1 MKQYIKDNKIYNT
14 PVEIKTKDKIYYTTD
29 EKLILKNG
37 YAEYKVEVKPSLEEL
52 IAASN
57 EAINKETDEKILNGF
72 VWDGNEFYL
81 TLENQF
87 NFKNIYDLRD
97 IQEYPI
103 TVKTKTGFANIDSPS
118 ELSGFYFS
126 GVQFVT
132 KCVTD
137 GWQKK
142 IRAEEK
148 IRAEYEN

>member
-14 PVEIKTKDKIYYTTD
+14 PVEIKIKDKTYYTTD

-37 YAEYKVEVKPSLEEL
+37 YAEYKSDVKPTLEAL
-52 IAASN
+52 IEASN
-57 EAINKETDEKILNGF
+57 QAINEETDKKILNDF

-81 TLENQF
+81 TIENQF

-103 TVKTKTGFANIDSPS
+103 TVKTKKGFANIDSPS
-118 ELSGFYFS
+118 ELSGFYFA
-126 GVQFVT
+126 GVKFIT
-132 KCVTD
+132 ECVTE

-142 IRAEEK
+142 IRAEER